1 MSGICSAH
9 HPSLGPVEGCDL
21 CHSTIED
28 LLGESTVAIMRAEAE
43 AAGLFTCDCGFEYY
57 KTVDACPLCDKERK
71 IILP

>member
-1 MSGICSAH
+1 MTGICGIH
-9 HPSLGPVEGCDL
+9 HPSQGPVEGCVA

-28 LLGESTVAIMRAEAE
+28 LFGKTEVALMRAEAE

-57 KTVDACPLCDKERK
+57 KTTDSCPLCEKERK